1 MKNKISA
8 LFIVASISSG
18 PAIASNNMLEGALY
32 AIGIT
37 GAISYIVDK
46 NGQTRLQEQQQREYM
61 MSHTNRDCMISRRS
75 CGKMKK
81 AMLTIV
87 GVGEKTVNKTE
98 AGNIL

>member
-46 NGQTRLQEQQQREYM
+46 NGQTRLQEQQQREY
-61 MSHTNRDCMISRRS
+61 
-75 CGKMKK
+75 KQ
-81 AMLTIV
+81 
-87 GVGEKTVNKTE
+87 
-98 AGNIL
+98 